1 MWYYVKDNRQKQGP
15 ISDPALAELLR
26 DGEISP
32 STLVWTQHMKEW
44 TPLKKTAFYFKLKA
58 KRIDPKF
65 VKFKWRTYFLRSTI
79 AAIIVVNLL
88 RIHQY
93 LLTMAEFPYG
103 LDSQPEKQ
111 RLDMILR
118 YSENVSIISLLDTIV
133 FGMTCAAIFLGAL
146 WIASAVR
153 MTKKL
158 TSQYTVS
165 SKMAFLGC
173 IFPVANIV
181 LIPVITKQVYRFC
194 ERAVRHIRNI
204 GSRIFI
210 RTWNFLWFA
219 SWIALVFYMAVPHA
233 PEIAEQIYQFSIFN
247 AALQCLLM
255 ASTLVVISRVFKLA
269 TPKTH

>member
-15 ISDPALAELLR
+15 ISDPALAELLK

-44 TPLKKTAFYFKLKA
+44 TPLKNTAFYFKLKT
-58 KRIDPKF
+58 KRIDPNF
-65 VKFKWRTYFLRSTI
+65 LKFKWRTYFLRSTLV
-79 AAIIVVNLL
+79 AIIAVNLM
-88 RIHQY
+88 RIRY
-93 LLTMAEFPYG
+93 YVLTMEEFPYG
-103 LDSQPEKQ
+103 LDSLPEKL
-111 RLDMILR
+111 RLDLILR
-118 YSENVSIISLLDTIV
+118 YSENVSIISLLDAIV
-133 FGMTCAAIFLGAL
+133 FGMVCAAIFLGAL
-146 WIASAVR
+146 WIASAVI

-173 IFPVANIV
+173 IVPVANIV

-219 SWIALVFYMAVPHA
+219 SWIALVFYLSVPPT

-247 AALQCLLM
+247 ASLQSLLM
-255 ASTLVVISRVFKLA
+255 AATLVVISRVFKLS
-269 TPKTH
+269 TLKHH